1 MKMTDKEKIKNDD
14 MDVSGRKERIWS
26 IGLINIT
33 IKIKDQKAEEVE
45 DYSKALADKSKE
57 CEDLKAQIETY
68 SKMLET
74 PEFKVA
80 LTDIRTGE
88 REMWRNLG
96 NKAQRYKKAL
106 DEIEEYIYNNTDF
119 DINDSIQSKTA
130 GYDILQIIKDV

>member
-1 MKMTDKEKIKNDD
+1 MTDKEKIKNDD
-14 MDVSGRKERIWS
+14 MDVSGGKERIWS
-26 IGLINIT
+26 IGLINIA

-45 DYSKALADKSKE
+45 DYNKALADKSKE

>member
-14 MDVSGRKERIWS
+14 MDVSGGKERIWS
-26 IGLINIT
+26 IGLINIA

-45 DYSKALADKSKE
+45 DYNKALADKSKE